1 MGFFK
6 PSKIF
11 CITSDHYG
19 LSICLEWLLHL
30 RCDVSVLLGNPLL
43 NSLKMFSFKTSVLLC
58 PYVFFLCYPLSYD
71 LFFPN
76 SGTSLY
82 LPHWPSVFF
91 FTFRINWAFC
101 SAAVSAKIEVPS
113 MGFPLPQL
121 LDSGRCKRWTFRHGH
136 FVGLLPPD
144 FKESKSPHRL
154 WEQDTYNNHEPQK

>member
-1 MGFFK
+1 MD
-6 PSKIF
+6 S
-11 CITSDHYG
+11 
-19 LSICLEWLLHL
+19 
-30 RCDVSVLLGNPLL
+30 
-43 NSLKMFSFKTSVLLC
+43 
-58 PYVFFLCYPLSYD
+58 PYVWNVYCISGVMFLCRWVILYWILLKCFPLRLQCYSAHMSFSSVI
-71 LFFPN
+71 LFHMTCFFPN

-91 FTFRINWAFC
+91 LTFRINWAFC